1 MSFDLRKECEGAARI
16 GITGHI
22 RPDGDC
28 VSAALATQ
36 MYLKKCLPEATVQ
49 VFLESPQ
56 EIFRDLKGF
65 DEIITDFPALE
76 PFDVFLVLDCGKDRT
91 GGAEKYFDAA
101 KKTINID
108 HHVSNTGTGDLIH
121 ICPQIGSVCEVL
133 YGLFDKTM
141 LDADIAKAIYTGMIH
156 DTGVFQYSNTTPTTM
171 RIGADLLEYGFDAP
185 NLILDTFYR
194 KTYVQ
199 MQILGRALLES
210 IRFLDNRCIVSM
222 IDKKTMDFYGATSKD
237 MDGIINQLRNIRGIH
252 CAIFLY
258 QIDVL
263 EYKVSLRSDELVD
276 VSVVAQY
283 FGGGGHKRAAG
294 CIMRGTFHDCVNNLA
309 VHIEKQLDGV

>member
-1 MSFDLRKECEGAARI
+1 
-16 GITGHI
+16 
-22 RPDGDC
+22 
-28 VSAALATQ
+28 
-36 MYLKKCLPEATVQ
+36 
-49 VFLESPQ
+49 
-56 EIFRDLKGF
+56 
-65 DEIITDFPALE
+65 
-76 PFDVFLVLDCGKDRT
+76 
-91 GGAEKYFDAA
+91 
-101 KKTINID
+101 
-108 HHVSNTGTGDLIH
+108 
-121 ICPQIGSVCEVL
+121 
-133 YGLFDKTM
+133 
-141 LDADIAKAIYTGMIH
+141 
-156 DTGVFQYSNTTPTTM
+156 
-171 RIGADLLEYGFDAP
+171 
-185 NLILDTFYR
+185 
-194 KTYVQ
+194 
-199 MQILGRALLES
+199 
-210 IRFLDNRCIVSM
+210 M

>member
-1 MSFDLRKECEGAARI
+1 MSFNLRKECEGASRI

-28 VSAALATQ
+28 VSATLATQ

-56 EIFRDLKGF
+56 EIFHDLKGF
-65 DEIITDFPALE
+65 DEIITDFPAQD
-76 PFDVFLVLDCGKDRT
+76 PFDVFIVLDCGKDRT

-108 HHVSNTGTGDLIH
+108 HHVSNHGSGDLIH

-133 YGLFDKTM
+133 YGLFDKSM
-141 LDADIAKAIYTGMIH
+141 LDEDIAKAIYTGMIH
-156 DTGVFQYSNTTPTTM
+156 DTGVFQYSNPTPTTM

-194 KTYVQ
+194 KNYVQ

-210 IRFLDNRCIVSM
+210 IRFLDNRCIVSN
-222 IDKKTMDFYGATSKD
+222 IDTKTMEFYGATSKD
-237 MDGIINQLRNIRGIH
+237 MDGIINQLRNIQGIH
-252 CAIFLY
+252 CAIFMY
-258 QIDVL
+258 PIDVL

-276 VSVVAQY
+276 VSAVAEY
-283 FGGGGHKRAAG
+283 FGGGGHKGAAG
-294 CIMRGTFHDCVNNLA
+294 ATLHMSLEDAARA
-309 VHIEKQLDGV
+309 VEEAMVGYEI

>member
-1 MSFDLRKECEGAARI
+1 MNFDLRKECEGASRI

-28 VSAALATQ
+28 VSATLAIQ
-36 MYLKKCLPEATVQ
+36 MYLRKCMPDATIL

-56 EIFRDLKGF
+56 EIFQELKGF
-65 DEIITDFPALE
+65 REIITDFPE
-76 PFDVFLVLDCGKDRT
+76 EKPFDVFLVLDCSKDRT

-108 HHVSNTGTGDLIH
+108 HHVSNRGTGDLCYV
-121 ICPQIGSVCEVL
+121 CPEIGSACEVL
-133 YGLFDKTM
+133 YGLLEKE
-141 LDADIAKAIYTGMIH
+141 LVDADIAKAIYTGMIH
-156 DTGVFQYSNTTPTTM
+156 DTGVFQYSNTTPATM
-171 RIGADLLEYGFDAP
+171 RIGAELLEYGFDAP

-210 IRFLDNRCIVSM
+210 IRFLNNRCIVSM
-222 IDKKTMDFYGATSKD
+222 IDRKTMEFYGATSKD

-258 QIDVL
+258 QTDVL

-276 VSVVAQY
+276 VSKVAEY
-283 FGGGGHKRAAG
+283 FGGGGHQRAAG
-294 CIMRGTFHDCVNNLA
+294 CIMRGTFHDCVNNLSI
-309 VHIEKQLDGV
+309 HIEKQLDGE